1 LVCIVPPAAD
11 WRTLIAPALVLIS
24 TAVAVL
30 ALITTK
36 RIARR
41 KATLDLIE
49 KVEST
54 EHYRSLNATFS
65 RLRRG
70 RGFAHLADPLTP
82 QDEADRARVND
93 YLNHYELV
101 SVGIFQ
107 RILDEAF
114 YRTWMRAP
122 FVRDWNAAV
131 DFVQRE
137 RWRRGPDGAWTYN
150 ARIYC
155 NYQRMA
161 RRWSREALNLTADY
175 GGGAPGGAGAGPGD
189 EALPGAG

>member
-1 LVCIVPPAAD
+1 M
-11 WRTLIAPALVLIS
+11 VLLS
-24 TAVAVL
+24 TIVAVL
-30 ALITTK
+30 ALINT
-36 RIARR
+36 RRLARR

-54 EHYRSLNATFS
+54 DHYRELNRTFS
-65 RLRRG
+65 NLRRG
-70 RGFAHLADPLTP
+70 RGFAHLSNPEPEDAD
-82 QDEADRARVND
+82 DRARVND

-107 RILDEAF
+107 RILDETF

-137 RWRRGPDGAWTYN
+137 RWRRETDGRWTYN
-150 ARIYC
+150 ERIFC
-155 NYQRMA
+155 NYQKMA
-161 RRWSREALNLTADY
+161 RRWSRDALCPDASY
-175 GGGAPGGAGAGPGD
+175 GTPPSDAEHGGPGD
-189 EALPGAG
+189 DPLPAADES